1 MKNNDIKDLSLEE
14 LKEKLVSEKD
24 ALRKLKFAHKVS
36 AIENPIRIKNTR
48 RLIAQINTVLLQRAT
63 QK

>member
-1 MKNNDIKDLSLEE
+1 MKNNNIKDLSLEE